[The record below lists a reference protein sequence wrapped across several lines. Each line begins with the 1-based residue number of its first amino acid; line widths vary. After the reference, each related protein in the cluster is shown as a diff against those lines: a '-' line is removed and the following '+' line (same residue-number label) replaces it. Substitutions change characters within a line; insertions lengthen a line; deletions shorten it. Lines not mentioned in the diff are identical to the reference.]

1 MNYSGKIIGLHVEL
15 SSSYLT
21 TKQPYTMTGII
32 TCIPTTIID
41 TITIPNIT
49 NKIKEI
55 EKIPTTMV
63 TDPFIWSNLKD
74 TLEFY
79 RNVHIL
85 KISQK
90 LKNTLLNDTGYIIG
104 FITEGEQLIE
114 ITDKNVHLYKNT
126 KDALYK
132 YYKEY
137 PPYTWKYPLYEEDQ
151 LISLLSP
158 SLDETNNLK
167 NYINKKDIDT
177 ERVNIYD
184 KITVESAQYSF
195 FRNIVKV
202 RLSNNITIKNNIEDL
217 ILNHKLDSVSVSVD
231 NKNIDDIIVELK
243 KLLHNKILFVESTP
257 KNHLELLMMT
267 DIMNNNPITLL
278 KYNRNNEI
286 YYDKI
291 AGEILYN
298 KRMSNYILNSS
309 MNLSLYKTTYD
320 LDKTEEVILT
330 ESMINDYYNK
340 LERTLTY
347 PNKYNYHEMVDRS
360 DIDKYPVIDDSY
372 TFYKNTHMIPNSNCD
387 NIIPRLNYEV
397 PKYLKIYINDIKLNI
412 ITFKKESSYCNIL
425 KLLESHKREYKSIQ
439 EIKEDLIRLYT
450 TILSI
455 KEDPTVARSLKVES
469 NLNLIYKILKLEGK
483 KDLVDELKT
492 DTKLSI
498 QTLIK
503 ENHYWLTS
511 LDYWLLLNDYQIPCI
526 IQYKK
531 TVDNAIWSVFNTENM
546 PTMFS
551 YIIGYGYN
559 KSNRDTTQDGASFII
574 KDNNYIINAVDFKPK
589 YQEKLKELYDYQ
601 KNITNIT
608 DILHIFLNTKQIFI
622 K

>member
-1 MNYSGKIIGLHVEL
+1 
-15 SSSYLT
+15 
-21 TKQPYTMTGII
+21 
-32 TCIPTTIID
+32 
-41 TITIPNIT
+41 
-49 NKIKEI
+49 
-55 EKIPTTMV
+55 
-63 TDPFIWSNLKD
+63 
-74 TLEFY
+74 
-79 RNVHIL
+79 
-85 KISQK
+85 
-90 LKNTLLNDTGYIIG
+90 
-104 FITEGEQLIE
+104 
-114 ITDKNVHLYKNT
+114 
-126 KDALYK
+126 
-132 YYKEY
+132 
-137 PPYTWKYPLYEEDQ
+137 
-151 LISLLSP
+151 
-158 SLDETNNLK
+158 
-167 NYINKKDIDT
+167 
-177 ERVNIYD
+177 
-184 KITVESAQYSF
+184 
-195 FRNIVKV
+195 
-202 RLSNNITIKNNIEDL
+202 
-217 ILNHKLDSVSVSVD
+217 
-231 NKNIDDIIVELK
+231 
-243 KLLHNKILFVESTP
+243 
-257 KNHLELLMMT
+257 
-267 DIMNNNPITLL
+267 
-278 KYNRNNEI
+278 
-286 YYDKI
+286 
-291 AGEILYN
+291 
-298 KRMSNYILNSS
+298 
-309 MNLSLYKTTYD
+309 
-320 LDKTEEVILT
+320 
-330 ESMINDYYNK
+330 
-340 LERTLTY
+340 
-347 PNKYNYHEMVDRS
+347 
-360 DIDKYPVIDDSY
+360 
-372 TFYKNTHMIPNSNCD
+372 MIPNSNCD